1 MAADIIMTIA
11 AIAGIVLV
19 ANQIGR
25 IFRTMMMHRTVREAM
40 TRDSGLAPQLLDRID
55 QEKRGG
61 VWFGEDRIAI
71 VLLAIGFAILGF
83 GALTGDAD
91 DVRNMAGI
99 ALFPLF
105 VGAALLGRYLI
116 ARRTAPDA

>member
-1 MAADIIMTIA
+1 MAADIIMMIA
-11 AIAGIVLV
+11 VMTAVVLV

-25 IFRTMMMHRTVREAM
+25 IFRAMMMHRTVREAM

-55 QEKRGG
+55 QEKPG

-91 DVRNMAGI
+91 DVRNAAGI
-99 ALFPLF
+99 SLFPLF
-105 VGAALLGRYLI
+105 VGAALLGRYLLT
-116 ARRTAPDA
+116 RRSAPDA